1 MKLSLILTNTA
12 ETSVFDT
19 LMSFGT
25 SVTKGGFILT
35 ALFAAGL
42 LIAAKVLLKIVKRQM
57 KRAAQKVGPEA
68 LTSYNFVNKV
78 ITIVV
83 YAFVLILIMKQF
95 TALKD
100 ISDFM
105 LGVSGVVSAV
115 IALAS
120 QETVANFVG
129 GMFLALMQPFKVG
142 DSIII
147 MDKNITGTVMDIGLR
162 HTTLKTISNTVVII
176 PNSVLNTAVVE
187 NRSSE
192 THYTARITFGISYD
206 SDVNKAMRII
216 QEHAEKHPLMLDL
229 RTEEQIEKKE
239 TPTPVICSNLG
250 DYAVELRVTV
260 QTKNIGDSFAL
271 SSDLRL
277 SVKEAFEKEGIQIPF
292 PTMQIQQ

>member
-25 SVTKGGFILT
+25 NVTKGGFILT

-95 TALKD
+95 TALRD